1 MSRPALAADRAIQV
15 IDLLTLHP
23 TERFNLTEITQRT
36 GVNPASAHALMAV
49 LLHAGYVQRHPTHK
63 TYALGPALVAAS
75 AAALEQ
81 LPGIRAAQA
90 EIGELSR
97 ELELE
102 AVVTVATE
110 DEIIVVGRALHA
122 SAYGSVLA
130 VGQRLPLAPPFGS
143 VFLAWSASAEIERWL
158 ARSEPAL
165 DARETEDQHRA
176 LELVRTRG
184 YSLAFDSPAR
194 REVGEVVAH
203 RATSVPADDHDHLDE
218 LVAALAHGGDYHVMA
233 LDESRTY
240 DVSMIAAPVFD
251 ANQRVTA
258 AITVCGFAPAMPAT
272 EVIRIGERVR
282 GLALVIT
289 KRTHGRL
296 PPGLD

>member
-49 LLHAGYVQRHPTHK
+49 LLRAGYVQRHPTHK

-122 SAYGSVLA
+122 S
-130 VGQRLPLAPPFGS
+130 PFGS

-184 YSLAFDSPAR
+184 YSLAF
-194 REVGEVVAH
+194 
-203 RATSVPADDHDHLDE
+203 
-218 LVAALAHGGDYHVMA
+218 
-233 LDESRTY
+233 
-240 DVSMIAAPVFD
+240 
-251 ANQRVTA
+251 
-258 AITVCGFAPAMPAT
+258 
-272 EVIRIGERVR
+272 
-282 GLALVIT
+282 
-289 KRTHGRL
+289 
-296 PPGLD
+296 